1 MLHPEGMVV
10 PLSTAFLWTSI
21 CVPGTTGHLYCIS
34 NKRERFVAKPSVY
47 LTNRTARV
55 WIVRYLFERVINI
68 F

>member
-21 CVPGTTGHLYCIS
+21 CVPGTTGHLYCIL

-47 LTNRTARV
+47 LTNRE
-55 WIVRYLFERVINI
+55 YGLSVIYSEELLI
-68 F
+68 FFY